1 MVADPMLAR
10 RLAGHDEVLFAFI
23 FGSRARGTPRPDSDL
38 DVAVF
43 LDPNMTSKERW
54 DTRLRLHAELEDLG
68 PVDVVVLNDA
78 PPLLAHRAL
87 MGEPVEIRDRT
98 AYVRFFV
105 QTMGL
110 AEDDRYFQ
118 EVHRAARLRR
128 LQEGR
133 FGRP

>member
-1 MVADPMLAR
+1 ML
-10 RLAGHDEVLFAFI
+10 
-23 FGSRARGTPRPDSDL
+23 
-38 DVAVF
+38 
-43 LDPNMTSKERW
+43 
-54 DTRLRLHAELEDLG
+54 AELEDLG
-68 PVDVVVLNDA
+68 PLDIVILNDA

-87 MGEPVEIRDRT
+87 MGEPIEIRDRT

-105 QTMGL
+105 KTMGA

-128 LQEGR
+128 LREGR